1 MNYCFQISYDGT
13 NYSGWQIQKN
23 AFTIQEEIQSALQ
36 TITQTSHSIV
46 GCGRTDSGVHA
57 RDFYFNV
64 KSNEEWTAEVLHKLN
79 SICSHSIAF
88 KKMWLVPDEFN
99 SRFDAIARTYKYE
112 IHTQKDPFLDAYSL
126 WFRYDLQIEAMNEAC
141 KYLLG
146 TQDFEC
152 FSKVKTEVNNFMC
165 TIEDAQFDHNGH
177 QLTFTITANRFLRN
191 MVRAIMGT
199 LLEIGTGQKTSDQMI
214 SIINSKDRAMAG
226 RSVEAKGLF
235 LDKITYDKSKW
246 QNLD

>member
-1 MNYCFQISYDGT
+1 MNYCLQISYDGT

-36 TITQTSHSIV
+36 KITQTSHSIV

-64 KSNEEWTAEVLHKLN
+64 KSNEAWTPQVLHKLN

-88 KKMWLVPDEFN
+88 KNMWLVPDEFN
-99 SRFDAIARTYKYE
+99 SRFDAISRTYKYE

-126 WFRYDLQIEAMNEAC
+126 WFKYNLQIEAMNEAC
-141 KYLLG
+141 KFLLG

-165 TIEDAQFDHNGH
+165 TIEDAKFDQNGH

-191 MVRAIMGT
+191 MVRAIVGT
-199 LLEIGTGQKTSDQMI
+199 LLEIGTDQKTSDQMLN
-214 SIINSKDRAMAG
+214 IIHSKDRAMAG